1 MSNYFQDSEFGKTAN
16 ALLQKRKITNQV
28 DAAQTIAATTIVEYF
43 KALGREQERDLTN
56 QLIDLEDEYKPIM
69 KNLES
74 EYERSQQNKKII
86 EEYDRNPTKYI
97 NTQVLQNFA
106 TSDFAV
112 KNRIDFKDLKQLQG
126 TPYEPAYNN
135 WVKGQQ
141 EEIIEKIEL
150 LRKDPLLEYKSYEEL
165 TQDISKEIKTK
176 ARNIKQDPANTNLLN
191 RFFNDVKNLFGIGAK
206 NQVEMEIAVEDSK
219 SEYENIMNPIRS
231 FEKQLKDYHTKL
243 AEKQQ
248 PEFIG
253 FFKGKSI
260 YNKYFKDIDKDQ
272 KTIIESDFES
282 VKNNEYELKLS
293 DNPEQTI
300 TSTPFDDLNNI
311 KVLVETQDNKLI
323 EDKNR
328 NAKIELAKLISY
340 SAAYQKADNDERGLD
355 DVGVIERNRRAI
367 DRLVETGVL
376 SKEGR
381 FGQVVLKIPK
391 TFGLRQGYNIL
402 PEAINEVNAL
412 VSEAEQLISD
422 NTQPFDEAYN
432 SYFNELINTKRNQ
445 GLDVSKELS
454 RLSRD
459 DEKEYVSGNLQFLF
473 NPPEELKGK
482 FVKLPSKDG
491 ERRIEL
497 GAMSESEKLEQ
508 YNNFKT
514 EFQSRDETLE
524 RLLGIGEEPFREATG
539 EELDEMLPTQQRDYR
554 IGLDTREKLLQKL
567 DNPEANLSEVEK
579 DRARDRIKEVER
591 NLNGLIENRG
601 FTVVGKAL
609 TDAGFGVDQSELFRV
624 RDTIKNIEARL
635 ENERAIRPEDI
646 QSFENRLKELKAKE
660 QALEEKILNLN

>member
-16 ALLQKRKITNQV
+16 ALLQKRKITNRV
-28 DAAQTIAATTIVEYF
+28 DAAQTIAATVLVEYF
-43 KALGREQERDLTN
+43 KAKDRQQERDLTN
-56 QLIDLEDEYKPIM
+56 QLVDLEDEYKPIM
-69 KNLES
+69 KNLEG
-74 EYERSQQNKKII
+74 EFIRSQQNKKIL
-86 EEYDRNPTKYI
+86 EEYDRNPTKYV
-97 NTQVLQNFA
+97 NTQILNDFP

-112 KNRIDFKDLKQLQG
+112 KNRIEFKDLKQLQG
-126 TPYEPAYNN
+126 TQYEPAYNN
-135 WVKGQQ
+135 WVEGRKK
-141 EEIIEKIEL
+141 EINEKIAL
-150 LRKDPLLEYKSYEEL
+150 LRKDPLLQYKSYEEL
-165 TQDISKEIKTK
+165 TQDIAQEIKTK
-176 ARNIKQDPANTNLLN
+176 ARSIKQDPANKNLLN
-191 RFFNDVKNLFGIGAK
+191 GFFNDVKNFFGIGAK

-219 SEYENIMNPIRS
+219 SEYENIMNPIRE
-231 FEKQLKDYHTKL
+231 FENQLKNYHTKL
-243 AEKQQ
+243 ANKQQ

-253 FFKGKSI
+253 FFRGQSI

-282 VKNNEYELKLS
+282 VKNNEYELQLS

-311 KVLVETQDNKLI
+311 KVLVETPDNKLV

-340 SAAYQKADNDERGLD
+340 SAAYQKADNDERGID
-355 DVGVIERNRRAI
+355 DVGTLTRNSRAI
-367 DRLVETGVL
+367 ERLVETGVL
-376 SKEGR
+376 SKESR

-412 VSEAEQLISD
+412 VSDAEQLIAD

-473 NPPEELKGK
+473 NPPEEVKGK
-482 FVKLPSKDG
+482 FVMLPSKDG

-539 EELDEMLPTQQRDYR
+539 EELDEMLPTQQRNYR
-554 IGLDTREKLLQKL
+554 IGLNTREKLLQKL
-567 DNPEANLSEVEK
+567 DNPEANLSEAEK

-609 TDAGFGVDQSELFRV
+609 TDAGFGVDQSKLFRV

-635 ENERAIRPEDI
+635 QKERTLRPDDI
-646 QSFENRLKELKAKE
+646 QSFENRLKELKAEE